1 MANAAILDLDG
12 LQALIDALRGRGY
25 RVIGPTPRDGALVL
39 ADITSIDD
47 LPRGMGDDQAA
58 GHYRTRARA
67 DEALFGFAATAQSA
81 KPVLFPADERL
92 WQGTRVGEGFEVSPR
107 EPEPAPVA
115 LLGIRGCDLAAIG
128 IHDTVLLGRGAVDAH
143 YASRREHSFLVAVTC
158 ATPGG
163 TCFCASMGT
172 GPKPGDGADL
182 TLTELLDPH
191 RFVVETG
198 SIAGAEVLAELPTT
212 PAAPQDVVAV
222 EDVVAGAV
230 ARMGRTM
237 QTDDLRDLL
246 YASAESPRWNDVA
259 ERCLACTN
267 CTMVCPTCFCTSVED
282 VSDLSGDVDERHRVW
297 DSCFSMEYSRLHGG
311 AVRTS
316 TSARYRQWLTHKL
329 AAWTDQFG
337 TSGCVGCG
345 RCITWCPAGI
355 DLTAEVSALRED
367 ASHRESTPASSAL
380 SGPPTPVGRR
390 PADGRATTQITPTP
404 TPPAPSTGR

>member
-1 MANAAILDLDG
+1 MATGTILDLHG
-12 LQALIDALRGRGY
+12 LQGLIDALQGRGY
-25 RVIGPTPRDGALVL
+25 RVIGPRVRDGALVL
-39 ADITSIDD
+39 ADITSVDD
-47 LPRGMGDDQAA
+47 LPRGVGDDQEP
-58 GHYRTRARA
+58 GHYRTRARD
-67 DEALFGFAATAQSA
+67 DESLFGFAATAQSA
-81 KPVLFPADERL
+81 KPLLFPPDEQL
-92 WQGTRVGEGFEVSPR
+92 WRGTRAGEGFEVAPK

-143 YASRREHSFLVAVTC
+143 YAARRDRSFLIAVTC
-158 ATPGG
+158 STPAG

-172 GPKPGDGADL
+172 GPKPGEGADL

-191 RFVVETG
+191 RFLVEIGTPEG
-198 SIAGAEVLAELPTT
+198 EEVLAELASAPAT
-212 PAAPQDVVAV
+212 PADLAAADAVVA
-222 EDVVAGAV
+222 DAV
-230 ARMGRTM
+230 ALMGRTM
-237 QTDDLRDLL
+237 PTDGLRDLL

-337 TSGCVGCG
+337 MSGCVGCG

-355 DLTAEVSALRED
+355 DLTAEVAALRED
-367 ASHRESTPASSAL
+367 ATHRETTPASAAL
-380 SGPPTPVGRR
+380 AGPPTG
-390 PADGRATTQITPTP
+390 PAAAPTP
-404 TPPAPSTGR
+404 TPSTDR

>member
-1 MANAAILDLDG
+1 MATGTILDLRG
-12 LQALIDALRGRGY
+12 LQALVDALRGRGY
-25 RVIGPTPRDGALVL
+25 RVIGPRPREGALVL
-39 ADITSIDD
+39 ADITSVDD
-47 LPRGMGDDQAA
+47 LPRGIGDDQAA
-58 GHYRTRARA
+58 GHYRTRARE

-81 KPVLFPADERL
+81 KPLLFPPDEQL
-92 WQGTRVGEGFEVSPR
+92 WRGTRAGEGFEVAPR
-107 EPEPAPVA
+107 DPEPAPVA

-128 IHDTVLLGRGAVDAH
+128 IHDTVLLGRDAVDAH
-143 YASRREHSFLVAVTC
+143 YATRRAHSFLVAVTC
-158 ATPGG
+158 ATPAG

-172 GPKPGDGADL
+172 GPKPGPGADL

-191 RFVVETG
+191 RFLVEVGSATG
-198 SIAGAEVLAELPTT
+198 EDVLAELSTT
-212 PAAPQDVVAV
+212 PATPADEAQA
-222 EDVVAGAV
+222 EAVVAGAV
-230 ARMGRTM
+230 AHMGRQM
-237 QTDDLRDLL
+237 RTDDLRTLL
-246 YASAESPRWNDVA
+246 YSSAESPRWNDVA

-355 DLTAEVSALRED
+355 DLTAEVAALRED
-367 ASHRESTPASSAL
+367 ATHREATPASAAL
-380 SGPPTPVGRR
+380 VPPPPGS
-390 PADGRATTQITPTP
+390 PARTSPT
-404 TPPAPSTGR
+404 R

>member
-1 MANAAILDLDG
+1 MATGTILDLHG
-12 LQALIDALRGRGY
+12 LQGLIDALAGRGY
-25 RVIGPTPRDGALVL
+25 RVIGPTARDGALVL
-39 ADITSIDD
+39 ADITSVDD
-47 LPRGMGDDQAA
+47 LPRGIGDDQGA
-58 GHYRTRARA
+58 GHYRTRARE

-81 KPVLFPADERL
+81 KPLLFPPDEQL
-92 WQGTRVGEGFEVSPR
+92 WRGTRSGEGFEVSPK

-115 LLGIRGCDLAAIG
+115 LLGIRGCDLAALG
-128 IHDTVLLGRGAVDAH
+128 IHDTILRGRGAIDAH
-143 YASRREHSFLVAVTC
+143 YATRRAHSFLIAVTC
-158 ATPGG
+158 ATPAG

-191 RFVVETG
+191 RFLVETG
-198 SIAGAEVLAELPTT
+198 TVAGAEILAELAGT
-212 PAAPQDVVAV
+212 PVTLADLEAAEAVVSGAL
-222 EDVVAGAV
+222 AG
-230 ARMGRTM
+230 MGRTM
-237 QTDDLRDLL
+237 ATDDLRDLL
-246 YASAESPRWNDVA
+246 YSSAERPRWNDVA

-267 CTMVCPTCFCTSVED
+267 CTAVCPTCFCTSVED

-337 TSGCVGCG
+337 TTGCVGCG

-367 ASHRESTPASSAL
+367 ATHREATPASAALARPPSAAL
-380 SGPPTPVGRR
+380 ARPPGPAVGPT
-390 PADGRATTQITPTP
+390 
-404 TPPAPSTGR
+404 TPPHPSTDR